1 MLTLTP
7 YTLVRMAAI
16 MKTNK
21 NLWKGVDKEDTHTR
35 LGEMQTS
42 PGTLKVNVEISQK
55 LKLDLP
61 SFNFKLKLN

>member
-1 MLTLTP
+1 MLTP

-21 NLWKGVDKEDTHTR
+21 KLLKGVDKEDTHTR

-42 PGTLKVNVEISQK
+42 PVTLKVSVEYSQK